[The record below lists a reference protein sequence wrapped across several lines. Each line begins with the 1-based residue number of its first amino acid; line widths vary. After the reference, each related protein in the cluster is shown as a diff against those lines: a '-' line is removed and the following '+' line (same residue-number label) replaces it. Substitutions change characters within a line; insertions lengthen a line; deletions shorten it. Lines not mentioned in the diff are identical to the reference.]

1 MASNIELKHFSV
13 GSMDNN
19 VYILIDPESKE
30 SVLFDA
36 PTHADRILTELEGTQ
51 LKYILMTHT
60 DMDHVQA
67 LQRVREATGAP
78 VGVHPLDADRMPI
91 PADFEIQDGQT
102 FRFGNFE
109 LTALHTPGHSPGS
122 LSFVTDGILI
132 AGDTLF
138 PGGPGNTQR
147 PDGSFDQIIESL
159 RAKLFTLPDDTAVY
173 PGHGKPTTIG
183 REKPHLQEWIDR
195 GW

>member
-1 MASNIELKHFSV
+1 MESDVELKSFSV
-13 GSMDNN
+13 GSLDNN
-19 VYILIDPESKE
+19 VYILVDPATRE

-36 PTHADRILTELEGTQ
+36 PTDAQRILNELDGTR

-60 DMDHVQA
+60 DADHVQA
-67 LQRVREATGAP
+67 LQEVRNATGAP
-78 VGVHPLDADRMPI
+78 VGVHPNDADRLPGK
-91 PADFEIQDGQT
+91 PDFELSDNQT
-102 FRFGNFE
+102 LRFGARE
-109 LTALHTPGHSPGS
+109 LKALHTPGHSPGS
-122 LSFVTDGILI
+122 MSFVIGDILI

-147 PDGSFDQIIESL
+147 PDGSFDDIIRSV
-159 RAKLFTLPDDTAVY
+159 RTKLFVLPDETRVY

-183 REKPHLQEWIDR
+183 AERPHLQEWIDR